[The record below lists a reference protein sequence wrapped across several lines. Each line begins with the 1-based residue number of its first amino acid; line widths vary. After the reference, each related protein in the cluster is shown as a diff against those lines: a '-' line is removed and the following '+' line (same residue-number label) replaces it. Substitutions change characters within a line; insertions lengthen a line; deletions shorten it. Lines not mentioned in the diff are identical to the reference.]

1 MPKSAKGGSRSK
13 SHPQY
18 RDARTGEFIKE
29 QQANRMKPEN
39 VVKERV
45 PNPGH
50 GDTDRG
56 KKK

>member
-1 MPKSAKGGSRSK
+1 MAK
-13 SHPQY
+13 SHEQF
-18 RDARTGEFIKE
+18 RNAGNGQFITEKK
-29 QQANRMKPEN
+29 ADRMNPNN

-50 GDTDRG
+50 GDTGRG

>member
-1 MPKSAKGGSRSK
+1 MAKKPSGPKT
-13 SHPQY
+13 HTQY
-18 RDARTGEFIKE
+18 LDARTGEFVDK
-29 QQANRMKPEN
+29 NRAQRMDPAK

-50 GDTDRG
+50 GDTGRG